1 MRHALADLEGGV
13 RVTGVAT
20 PLKIQKL
27 KKVIKQKTKKKQTKN
42 PPEEMKREKEKY
54 RKCSTFI

>member
-1 MRHALADLEGGV
+1 MRHALADQEGG

-27 KKVIKQKTKKKQTKN
+27 KKVIKQNKKQ
-42 PPEEMKREKEKY
+42 EMKREKEKLK
-54 RKCSTFI
+54 KC